1 MKLTLVRHGEV
12 EAGFQHCYNGH
23 NLISLSNKGKS
34 QAFELGKQLK
44 GFHFDAVYCS
54 DLPRCVQTMQQ
65 IKKERVDFEVIYTAS
80 LREKS
85 WGRHEGL
92 SFEQI
97 CKLDNL
103 YYKDFLQWINALD
116 GQKIEDYNKQI
127 KQFFQELTVSADQH
141 VLIVTHAGVI
151 RTLLQLLQK
160 ITVEEAFSTVLPY
173 GSYLELAI
181 EKIDFTD

>member
-1 MKLTLVRHGEV
+1 MKLILVRHGEV

-34 QAFELGKQLK
+34 QAFELGKQLRV
-44 GFHFDAVYCS
+44 FNFDAVYCS
-54 DLPRCVQTMQQ
+54 DLPRCVQTMEQ
-65 IKKERVDFEVIYTAS
+65 IKKKSAVVNVIYTAL

-97 CKLDNL
+97 CKLDSLHYEN
-103 YYKDFLQWINALD
+103 FLQWINALD
-116 GQKIEDYNKQI
+116 GQSIEDYNKQV
-127 KQFFQELTVSADQH
+127 KQFFCELSVSDNPH

-151 RTLLQLLQK
+151 RTLLHLLQK
-160 ITVEEAFSTVLPY
+160 KTVGEAFSTVLPY
-173 GSYLELAI
+173 GSYLELVI
-181 EKIDFTD
+181 EKTDLID